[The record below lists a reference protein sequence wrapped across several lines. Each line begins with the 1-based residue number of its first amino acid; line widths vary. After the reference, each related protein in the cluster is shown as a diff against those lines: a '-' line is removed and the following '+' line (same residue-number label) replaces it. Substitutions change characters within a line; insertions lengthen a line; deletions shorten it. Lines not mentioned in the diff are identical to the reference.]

1 MPRHGPPPAV
11 PDAEKWLG
19 ALGRESQAMRRVTS
33 IIRRAAPT
41 SVPILISGE
50 TGTGKRF
57 LARTIHE
64 LSPRHSQPFVLLD
77 SSKTRGVRSANSVRF
92 SILNRPI
99 KPHGWLERF
108 VERAKR
114 GTLVIVETS
123 EMNTELQ
130 AQLLPILDERER
142 RPPFDKTHAS
152 LDIRVLALS
161 SVPWEKTV
169 SEGVLLKELYYRLK
183 VFSIELPPLRKR
195 LEDLSF
201 LAEWFIRHFAQRT
214 QTLPRLVD
222 SECLDALRA
231 YPWPGNV
238 TELRGVIQAA
248 LIRSHGPRLIL
259 GDLPPEIATWKRGT
273 RI

>member
-1 MPRHGPPPAV
+1 
-11 PDAEKWLG
+11 
-19 ALGRESQAMRRVTS
+19 MRRVTS

-64 LSPRHSQPFVLLD
+64 LSPRCWRSFVLLD
-77 SSKTRGVRSANSVRF
+77 FSRAPRNVPPVNSVWSSVLSQPAER
-92 SILNRPI
+92 
-99 KPHGWLERF
+99 GWLERCLQ
-108 VERAKR
+108 RTKR

-142 RPPFDKTHAS
+142 HPPFDKTYAS

-169 SEGVLLKELYYRLK
+169 REGVLLKELYYRLK

-195 LEDLSF
+195 FEDLPF

-214 QTLPRLVD
+214 QTPPRLVD

-248 LIRSHGPRLIL
+248 LIRSHGPRLTL
-259 GDLPPEIATWKRGT
+259 GDLPPEIATWKRVT